1 MATHHTASPNPEQT
15 RRDALLVATVLA
27 ALALFIGATQ
37 LARHPITA
45 LVAAALGTTLATT
58 VLAVRA
64 RVRDRLAT
72 HSDPPRKG
80 IVIGT
85 VRGAWRLARPR
96 PYVLGWDSFRQHVLI
111 TGPTGRGKS
120 YGFIAPILRGHMHRR
135 DTGVLY
141 MDGKGDPI
149 HHGSDAVTFDH
160 VFYPE
165 DPASS
170 AHWNPLAG
178 PDPFTAARS
187 FADAIFPTAGL
198 PGAVYYEVRG
208 AFAIRTVAPAIAYTG
223 LGLEHPPTTSEDDVR
238 TALLVAGLSESEATH
253 ALTYGVGAC
262 EDQLRWLPTR
272 KRQTPE
278 ALLDFI
284 TNNNRPSP
292 AIDET
297 LLMPRAATPTIAA
310 LHHVLFTDGQ
320 LDELAKRLD
329 GLLDE
334 HATDLARERF
344 KLLAA
349 QVRTLATLPAK
360 ERAAVLSNLE
370 NRIAVFLTPPFD
382 RLCSRSDFTLA
393 DICAGRSIAMLLPAG
408 TFPGIA
414 EPLGR
419 VALAQFQQAVLSSTP
434 EVTKVAVLDEF
445 HNFVS
450 PAFTK
455 FLAQARSRG
464 GAAVMSTQTIADF
477 HIDYRDQLL
486 ANASTQIVTPGAL
499 PFDAEHWSRAFGE
512 HETEQRSTTTAPRS
526 ILDPAPLPSVRSELR
541 DTPRFTPTHVT
552 ELATGEALIR
562 QVNGRTAYPATVV
575 NVERRHA

>member
-1 MATHHTASPNPEQT
+1 MATRHTPAPTPDQT
-15 RRDALLVATVLA
+15 RRDALLVATGLA
-27 ALALFIGATQ
+27 ALALFITVNQ
-37 LARHPITA
+37 IRRHP
-45 LVAAALGTTLATT
+45 VAAITTAVVVATLAAAT
-58 VLAVRA
+58 VVARA
-64 RVRDRLAT
+64 RIRDRLTAR
-72 HSDPPRKG
+72 HDPPRKG
-80 IVIGT
+80 IVIGA
-85 VRGAWRLARPR
+85 VRGDWRLARPR
-96 PYVLGWDSFRQHVLI
+96 PYVLGWDCFRQHVLI

-120 YGFIAPILRGHMHRR
+120 YGFIAPILRGHIQRPS
-135 DTGVLY
+135 TGVLY

-149 HHGSDAVTFDH
+149 HQGKDAVKFDH
-160 VFYPE
+160 VFCPE
-165 DPASS
+165 NPGQS
-170 AHWNPLAG
+170 ARWNPLAG
-178 PDPFTAARS
+178 PDPFAAARS

-208 AFAIRTVAPAIAYTG
+208 AFAIRTVVPAIAFTG
-223 LGLEHPPTTSEDDVR
+223 LGLEDPPKTTEEQVR
-238 TALLVAGLSESEATH
+238 AALIAAGLSESDATH

-272 KRQTPE
+272 KRRTPD

-310 LHHVLFTDGQ
+310 LHEVLFTEGK
-320 LDELAKRLD
+320 LDELAKRLN
-329 GLLDE
+329 GQLDE

-344 KLLAA
+344 KMLAA
-349 QVRTLATLPAK
+349 QVRTLASLPAR

-382 RLCSRSDFTLA
+382 RLCAQSDFTLA
-393 DICAGRSIAMLLPAG
+393 DVCDGASIAMLLPVG
-408 TFPGIA
+408 TFPGIT

-419 VALAQFQQAVLSSTP
+419 VALAQFQQAVLASSP
-434 EVTKVAVLDEF
+434 EVTKLAVLDEF

-512 HETEQRSTTTAPRS
+512 HQVEQRSTTMGPRS
-526 ILDPAPLPSVRSELR
+526 ILDPAPLPSVRRELR
-541 DTPRFTPTHVT
+541 DAPRFTPTNVT
-552 ELATGEALIR
+552 ELASSEALIR
-562 QVNGRTAYPATVV
+562 QVCGRTAYPATVV
-575 NVERRHA
+575 NVERRDV